1 MKIVFMGTPDFAV
14 QFLDSIQNEPSFEL
28 VGVVTQ
34 PDRPAGRG
42 RKITA
47 PPVAQKANALG
58 IKLFQPEDLKSDDF
72 YNDLAELEA
81 DLFVLVAYS
90 ILPERIVNLPRLG
103 SINVHTSLLPK
114 YRGAAPIQHA
124 VLNGDALTG
133 ISIFKLD
140 KKMDHGPLL
149 AQLEI
154 PIDYTDTSLSIFEK
168 FESKGPDFLINT
180 LQDYKAGKSKLV
192 EQDHSLACGAPKLKK
207 EMGRLDF
214 NLEAAKLHNLIRGM
228 FPWPGTYCE
237 LNNKKFKITA
247 ALPDQNRSCSKTP
260 GSLDL
265 FEKKLYVACKDQ
277 WLELIQVQLEGKK
290 PVSGADFARG
300 AQNFSELTLS

>member
-28 VGVVTQ
+28 VGIVSQ
-34 PDRPAGRG
+34 PDRPSGRG
-42 RKITA
+42 RKLTA
-47 PPVAQKANALG
+47 PAVAQKATELG
-58 IKLFQPEDLKSDDF
+58 INLFQPEDLKSDEF
-72 YNDLAELEA
+72 YNDLAKLEA

-90 ILPERIVNLPRLG
+90 ILPERIVNLPKFG

-124 VLNGDALTG
+124 VLNGDSLTG

-154 PIDYTDTSLSIFEK
+154 PIEYTDTSLSIFEK
-168 FESKGPDFLINT
+168 FEDKGPGFLIST
-180 LQDYKAGKSKLV
+180 LHKYKEGKSVLV
-192 EQDHSLACGAPKLKK
+192 EQDHTLACGAPKLKK
-207 EMGRLDF
+207 EMGKLDF
-214 NLEAAKLHNLIRGM
+214 TLDAEKLHNLIRGM

-237 LNNKKFKITA
+237 LNNKKFKVTV
-247 ALPDQNRSCSKTP
+247 ALPDTTRACNKAP
-260 GSLDL
+260 GTLDL
-265 FEKKLYVACKDQ
+265 FEKKLFVACKNY

-300 AQNFSELTLS
+300 AQNFSTLVLK